1 MSHVLRCRIT
11 AHHNA
16 DRPYDGTSKDFAR
29 VLAEHEATVAAL
41 IATGADILMAD
52 TRPVNVRKVVIT
64 EPLIP
69 DTKPDVLINPKAD
82 PLEEMAIPGFLAR
95 KK

>member
-1 MSHVLRCRIT
+1 MITILRCRIT

-29 VLAEHEATVAAL
+29 VLAEHEATVTAL

-52 TRPVNVRKVVIT
+52 TRPVNVRKVAIV

-69 DTKPDVLINPKAD
+69 DTKPDVVVEKD
-82 PLEEMAIPGFLAR
+82 ELEIPGFLAR
-95 KK
+95 KR